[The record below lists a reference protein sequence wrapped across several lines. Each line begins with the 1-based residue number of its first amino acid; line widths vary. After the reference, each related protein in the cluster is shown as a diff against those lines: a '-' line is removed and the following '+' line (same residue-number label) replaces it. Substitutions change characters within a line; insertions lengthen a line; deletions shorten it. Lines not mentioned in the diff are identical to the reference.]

1 MHIVAL
7 VLIVTVALASPAFAL
22 KSGDRKG
29 DENRGMV
36 LLDATTF
43 PKIIPSD
50 RHATVILFSNK
61 AQFGD
66 GGTLL
71 AREEY
76 LEVSLDG
83 DKGEIRDLLFAQV
96 VVNGGY
102 NTMLAERVGL
112 SKGAKEAG
120 IVIYEKGSSTPIVYP
135 YKKITGHL
143 VRKFLAKHSGYQYTT
158 PNKVPKLS
166 KYASRFIAASAD
178 KDTQLAII
186 AEAKAFS
193 AECDKGMKEVAEY
206 YYKVM
211 EKIMEKGFEWAEKE
225 YLRLVSVLEGGHV
238 TIESSLMKL
247 EMKKEVVSEFDRAFL
262 MDPDREVFVPKSVKR
277 KMEEAAATKETAD
290 GIDIDMASLKDSINA
305 DL

>member
-22 KSGDRKG
+22 QPRDRKG

-43 PKIIPSD
+43 PKIVPSD
-50 RHATVILFSNK
+50 RHATVVLFSNK

-66 GGTLL
+66 AATML
-71 AREEY
+71 AREEF
-76 LEVSLDG
+76 LEVVQGG
-83 DKGEIRDLLFAQV
+83 DKGEIRDLLFGQV
-96 VVNGGY
+96 IVNGGY
-102 NTMLAERVGL
+102 NAMLAERVGL
-112 SKGAKEAG
+112 SKGAKEPG

-135 YKKITGHL
+135 HKKITGHL
-143 VRKFLAKHSGYQYTT
+143 VRKFLSQHSGYMYTT

-166 KYASRFIAASAD
+166 TYASRFIGASSD
-178 KDTQLAII
+178 RDSQLAII

-193 AECDKGMKEVAEY
+193 AGVEAGLKEVSAY
-206 YYKVM
+206 YCKVM
-211 EKIMEKGFEWAEKE
+211 ETIMDKGFEWAEKE

-238 TIESSLMKL
+238 TIESSLLKL
-247 EMKKEVVSEFDRAFL
+247 EMKKEVVSEFDRPFL
-262 MDPDREVFVPKSVKR
+262 MDPNREVFVPKAAKR
-277 KMEEAAATKETAD
+277 RMEEAAAAKEAAE
-290 GIDIDMASLKDSINA
+290 GSDIDMASLKDSINA